1 MYSSCANIMK
11 HLPKILIYSRLVI
24 GILILIF
31 SYIHID
37 NYEVIAVV
45 LFAVGLLTDIF
56 DGIIA
61 RHLNISTQNLRRLDS
76 TIDQIFF
83 LMVASA
89 TFIECPQFFYDNK
102 VKLLILLSVEGLAY
116 LICFLKFKKEVATH
130 SISSKIWA
138 LILFA
143 TIIQI
148 MTTCNSITLFQIC
161 FYTGLVTRFEII
173 GIIFLLRNWTN
184 DVPSLYHAVLLRQG
198 KLIKRHKL
206 FNG

>member
-1 MYSSCANIMK
+1 MR
-11 HLPKILIYSRLVI
+11 HLPKTLIYSRLVI

-31 SYIHID
+31 SSFHID
-37 NYEVIAVV
+37 NYKIMAVI

-61 RHLNISTQNLRRLDS
+61 RHLKISTQNLRRLDS
-76 TIDQIFF
+76 AIDQIFF
-83 LMVASA
+83 VMVAVA

-102 VKLLILLSVEGLAY
+102 VKLLILVSFEGLTY

-130 SISSKIWA
+130 TISSKIWT

-143 TIIQI
+143 TLIQI
-148 MTTCNSITLFQIC
+148 MTTCNSTTLFEIC
-161 FYTGLVTRFEII
+161 YYVGLVTRLEIL
-173 GIIFLLRNWTN
+173 GIIFLLRKWTN
-184 DVPSLYHAVLLRQG
+184 DVPSLYQAVLLRQG
-198 KLIKRHKL
+198 KTIKRHKL